1 MYIQNIDIKGSDKMA
16 VINIR
21 VNDEVKKEA
30 LNLWDLI
37 CQLQ

>member
-1 MYIQNIDIKGSDKMA
+1 MA

-30 LNLWDLI
+30 LNLWSLI
-37 CQLQ
+37 ISCNEFIFKKMYK